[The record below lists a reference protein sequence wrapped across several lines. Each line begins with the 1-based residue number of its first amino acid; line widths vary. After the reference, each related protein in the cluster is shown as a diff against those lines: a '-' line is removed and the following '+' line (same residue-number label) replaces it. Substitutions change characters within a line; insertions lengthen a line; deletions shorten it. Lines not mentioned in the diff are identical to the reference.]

1 MIRFREPVRMQV
13 LVPGWPPVEVLAW
26 CAEDARI
33 QAAALVDAE
42 FETVMKCKV
51 AVHRSAKGLE
61 VMNAEQ

>member
-1 MIRFREPVRMQV
+1 MVRYRKPVRMQV

-42 FETVMKCKV
+42 FETVMMSKV
-51 AVHRSAKGLE
+51 AVHKSAAGLE
-61 VMNAEQ
+61 VVPEAQ